1 MARQWAMLYK
11 FKSKAGGDVIM
22 MGPTGDQM
30 LSLLGRTPSPQGI
43 ITKAD
48 MASAIT
54 ALEKAVSDDQAS
66 AANAVADA
74 AKAGEPAP
82 KREGIQLHQRAA
94 PLLDLMRHAQRENED
109 IVWGV

>member
-1 MARQWAMLYK
+1 MLYK

-30 LSLLGRTPSPQGI
+30 LGLLGRSPAPQGI
-43 ITKAD
+43 ITKTD
-48 MASAIT
+48 MAAAIT
-54 ALEKAVSDDQAS
+54 ALEKAVSDDEATFAAS
-66 AANAVADA
+66 MTEAQ
-74 AKAGEPAP
+74 KAGEAAP
-82 KREGIQLHQRAA
+82 KRSGIQLHQRAA